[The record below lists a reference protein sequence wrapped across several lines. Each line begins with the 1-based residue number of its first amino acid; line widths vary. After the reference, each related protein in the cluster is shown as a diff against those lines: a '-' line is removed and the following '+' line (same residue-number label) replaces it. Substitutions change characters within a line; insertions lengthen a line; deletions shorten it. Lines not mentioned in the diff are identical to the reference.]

1 MGRTQLAVTPRS
13 AREARRLV
21 ALALSRRQLPAE
33 MTDVAELLTSE
44 LVTNAMQ
51 HATTAAVSL
60 AVDVE
65 GGSVRVE
72 VGDDDPTP
80 LKRSAG
86 GAEAASGRGLGMVE
100 VLATAWGV
108 TAPVDE
114 VGKRVWFILAPP

>member
-1 MGRTQLAVTPRS
+1 MRRTQLAVTPRS
-13 AREARRLV
+13 ARDARRLV
-21 ALALSRRQLPAE
+21 AAALSRREFPAE
-33 MTDVAELLTSE
+33 VSDVAELLTSE

-51 HATTAAVSL
+51 HATTAGVSL

-100 VLATAWGV
+100 VLATA
-108 TAPVDE
+108 
-114 VGKRVWFILAPP
+114 